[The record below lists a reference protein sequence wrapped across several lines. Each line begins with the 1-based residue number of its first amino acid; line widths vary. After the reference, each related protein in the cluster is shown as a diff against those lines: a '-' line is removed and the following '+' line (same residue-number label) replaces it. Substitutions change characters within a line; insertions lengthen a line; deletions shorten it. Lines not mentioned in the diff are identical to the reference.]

1 MNDQKIALL
10 TDSCAD
16 IPAKLLKKYD
26 IFMVPLQI
34 KFSDGDFLDGV
45 TITAKEIYKRLPEEM
60 PQTSLP
66 SGEQIELTFQ
76 KIRDKGYEK
85 VLCVNLS
92 GGLSGTYNLVRLLGM
107 EFAGLEVAVFDSVSG
122 SMGEGIVVL
131 QLAKFIEE
139 GRTWS
144 ELLRATPRLI
154 ENTSV
159 WFCVDTLEY
168 LQKGGR
174 IGKISAVAGSLLN
187 IKPVLTFAPSGELIN
202 ISKARGRQLAMTK
215 MTSLLQEKATAG
227 VPYNLAFANGD
238 CVPEMKALR
247 EKVTELLPD
256 ARSIF
261 EGEVDG
267 TLGSYVGPHLLGC
280 AVQLLPGDLFA

>member
-1 MNDQKIALL
+1 
-10 TDSCAD
+10 
-16 IPAKLLKKYD
+16 
-26 IFMVPLQI
+26 
-34 KFSDGDFLDGV
+34 
-45 TITAKEIYKRLPEEM
+45 
-60 PQTSLP
+60 
-66 SGEQIELTFQ
+66 
-76 KIRDKGYEK
+76 
-85 VLCVNLS
+85 
-92 GGLSGTYNLVRLLGM
+92 
-107 EFAGLEVAVFDSVSG
+107 
-122 SMGEGIVVL
+122 MGEGIVVL

-215 MTSLLQEKATAG
+215 MASLLQEKATAG
-227 VPYNLAFANGD
+227 APYNLAFANGD